1 MKKLSLVQIL
11 LLVLGVLSIVY
22 GILYYL
28 NIGRELVGLEVGAL
42 VSGVVVILVGF
53 FLLQDKV
60 LKRKNNLKLIYGLE
74 LVVWVVVALVAFI
87 IPGFNG
93 RAGDN
98 VSLWVGLLLVVHS
111 AIVLLLER
119 NSRAVNFLHVLLTAL
134 GGYLVGSN
142 VLNGYIDLTVLVIFV
157 GFGLYTFYLVFNP
170 KKGK

>member
-98 VSLWVGLLLVVHS
+98 VS
-111 AIVLLLER
+111 
-119 NSRAVNFLHVLLTAL
+119 
-134 GGYLVGSN
+134 
-142 VLNGYIDLTVLVIFV
+142 
-157 GFGLYTFYLVFNP
+157 
-170 KKGK
+170 